1 LVQLCDRTFKS
12 ERTNHDQKES
22 VSVNNHSH
30 ETMGNKTPG
39 NDTTVTAGITTGMQT
54 QARAAYEAPTLENL
68 GVWAG
73 MVGNPVGIS
82 MQP

>member
-1 LVQLCDRTFKS
+1 V
-12 ERTNHDQKES
+12 NES
-22 VSVNNHSH
+22 N
-30 ETMGNKTPG
+30 ETPG
-39 NDTTVTAGITTGMQT
+39 NETTIPTGITASTQS

>member
-1 LVQLCDRTFKS
+1 V
-12 ERTNHDQKES
+12 NES
-22 VSVNNHSH
+22 N
-30 ETMGNKTPG
+30 ETPG
-39 NDTTVTAGITTGMQT
+39 NDTTITAGITLSITAGITTGTQN

-68 GVWAG
+68 GVWAA

>member
-1 LVQLCDRTFKS
+1 
-12 ERTNHDQKES
+12 
-22 VSVNNHSH
+22 VNQNN
-30 ETMGNKTPG
+30 ETPG
-39 NDTTVTAGITTGMQT
+39 NETTVTTDITTSTQN

-68 GVWAG
+68 GVWAS

>member
-1 LVQLCDRTFKS
+1 
-12 ERTNHDQKES
+12 
-22 VSVNNHSH
+22 VNKNN
-30 ETMGNKTPG
+30 ETPG
-39 NDTTVTAGITTGMQT
+39 NETTITAGITTGPQS